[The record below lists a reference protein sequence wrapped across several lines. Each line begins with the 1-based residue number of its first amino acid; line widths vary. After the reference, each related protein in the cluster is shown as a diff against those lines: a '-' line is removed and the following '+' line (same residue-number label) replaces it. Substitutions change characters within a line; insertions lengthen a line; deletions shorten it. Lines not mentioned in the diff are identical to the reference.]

1 MGKLILWAVWPVSLL
16 VAACQGRPVE
26 TKNDITIVMQQSVDE
41 SGLHRMQVSATE
53 QTVTY
58 RNKEYLSSV
67 VRVPDESL
75 PVVTNA
81 SGDRYVDNKIT
92 LDLKLKEGGKQIF
105 AQTFTR
111 QNFSSVVSAEFLS
124 NAILEGMVFDKTT
137 PQGIVYAASLSYPHT
152 DLYVPVA
159 ITITADGKMS
169 MVKEDL
175 MEEVYISGE

>member
-1 MGKLILWAVWPVSLL
+1 MGKLILWAVLPVSLL
-16 VAACQGRPVE
+16 LAACQGRPVE

-81 SGDRYVDNKIT
+81 SGDRYIDNKIT
-92 LDLKLKEGGKQIF
+92 LDLKLKEGGK
-105 AQTFTR
+105 
-111 QNFSSVVSAEFLS
+111 
-124 NAILEGMVFDKTT
+124 
-137 PQGIVYAASLSYPHT
+137 
-152 DLYVPVA
+152 
-159 ITITADGKMS
+159 
-169 MVKEDL
+169 
-175 MEEVYISGE
+175 